1 MIELTV
7 ALIIFLF
14 PLAYSPGPGNM
25 FFAANGARFGFKK
38 IIPAIVGYHI
48 ATWIVTFSIGFGFS
62 EIAERYPRFFQY
74 IGYAGSFY
82 VLYLAW
88 IFFNAG
94 KVDEKNGSEKISFW
108 DGVILLVLNPKAY
121 VIISAMF
128 SQFLLIDSNV
138 KLILLITTVFTLN
151 NLLAFSLWAYIGDRL
166 LRQFRNERNSK
177 ILNVIFSVILAGVAL
192 WMFVKQF

>member
-1 MIELTV
+1 MLELTI

-25 FFAANGARFGFKK
+25 FFAVNGARFGFKK
-38 IIPAIVGYHI
+38 IIPANAGYHI
-48 ATWIVTFSIGFGFS
+48 ATLIVTFLIGYGFS
-62 EIAERYPRFFQY
+62 EIAERYPNFFQY
-74 IGYAGSFY
+74 VGYAGSFY

-88 IFFNAG
+88 LFFNAG
-94 KVDEKNGSEKISFW
+94 KMDEKNGSESIGFW
-108 DGVILLVLNPKAY
+108 DGVILLILNPKAY

-128 SQFLLIDSNV
+128 SQFLLIDNNI
-138 KLILLITTVFTLN
+138 KLILLISTIFTLN

-166 LRQFRNERNSK
+166 LSQFRNERNSR
-177 ILNVIFSVILAGVAL
+177 ILNIFFSFILAGVAL